1 MALHNHALMADLRG
15 AIRHYRVIRFTYEGG
30 TYVVEPHEI
39 GRNCLTGTHEL
50 TAWVRNGPGGK
61 PPAWKTF
68 HYWKMRGME
77 VMPDKFLPRR
87 RQSQTLT
94 FAG

>member
-30 TYVVEPHEI
+30 NYEVEPHEI
-39 GRNCLTGTHEL
+39 GRNRVTGTYEL
-50 TAWVRNGPGGK
+50 TAWVRKGPKDG
-61 PPAWKTF
+61 PPTWKTF
-68 HYWKMRGME
+68 QYWKMRGLE
-77 VMPDKFLPRR
+77 VMPDKFLPRKM
-87 RQSQTLT
+87 SPQTLA

>member
-1 MALHNHALMADLRG
+1 MALHNHATMADLRG

-30 TYVVEPHEI
+30 NYEVEPHEL
-39 GRNCLTGTHEL
+39 GRNPVTGTYEL
-50 TAWVRNGPGGK
+50 TAWVRRGPGEG
-61 PPAWKTF
+61 PPAWRNF
-68 HYWKMRGME
+68 HYWKMRGLE

-87 RQSQTLT
+87 ISPRTLA